1 MRAFFESEGLTGPT
15 FFDGELKQALAK
27 SKKDL
32 KFILLYIHRVGHP
45 DADRLCRETLASTPV
60 AEFLNDNLIFW
71 GETSKSREGRGLA
84 LQLQR
89 INRATATHP
98 FFALVCLKNHQMQ
111 IIWTQFGFIAPEDLL
126 SNLAIQMEQNQQ
138 ALVDEQDARDQSVIN
153 QSIREEQDAAYEV
166 RTTLVVLPFF
176 LFLLLFYFSFR
187 FLEGEGK
194 GGESVRERVCRGGG
208 LLSFSFFLFFLFLPF
223 Y

>member
-176 LFLLLFYFSFR
+176 LFYFFSTSPFVFWR
-187 FLEGEGK
+187 GRGR
-194 GGESVRERVCRGGG
+194 GERV
-208 LLSFSFFLFFLFLPF
+208 
-223 Y
+223 